1 VEWLETV
8 RGLGYKLIGW
18 HEAFSQTLDF

>member
-18 HEAFSQTLDF
+18 NEAFSQTADF